1 MKIIISPAKKMKE
14 SEFSFNIET
23 APHFINESNLIRSK
37 LMSFSTEDLKEVYTC
52 SDAIAKSAY
61 SLLRKTYSVQALL
74 AYDGIQYKYLSANTL
89 KQEELDYL
97 SNNLFILSAL
107 YGALKPTDLINFYR
121 LELINNLLIENKNL
135 YEFWTN
141 KVAQYISSFDEI
153 IINLCSKEY
162 SKLIEPFVNKDKF
175 VNVYFYEKEGDKLVE
190 KGVYAKMARGAMVK
204 YLAQNQIS
212 DIQDI
217 KNFNDLGYKFDEK
230 ISDLNNLKFVRFSNK

>member
-1 MKIIISPAKKMKE
+1 MKE

-23 APHFINESNLIRSK
+23 VPHFISESNLIRSK
-37 LMSFSTEDLKEVYTC
+37 LMSFSTEDLKEVYSC

-97 SNNLFILSAL
+97 SNHLFILSAL

-135 YEFWTN
+135 YEFWSN

>member
-23 APHFINESNLIRSK
+23 APHFISESNLIRSK

-135 YEFWTN
+135 YEFWSN
-141 KVAQYISSFDEI
+141 KVAQYIASSNEI

-162 SKLIEPFVNKDKF
+162 SKLIEPFVDKNKF
-175 VNVYFYEKEGDKLVE
+175 VTVYFYEQAGDKLVE

-212 DIQDI
+212 DMQDI

-230 ISDLNNLKFVRFSNK
+230 ISDLNNLRFVRFSNK

>member
-1 MKIIISPAKKMKE
+1 MKE

-23 APHFINESNLIRSK
+23 APHFISESNLIRSK
-37 LMSFSTEDLKEVYTC
+37 LMSFSTEDLKEVYSC
-52 SDAIAKSAY
+52 SDTIAKSAY

-135 YEFWTN
+135 YEFWSN

-162 SKLIEPFVNKDKF
+162 SKLIEPFIDKNKF
-175 VNVYFYEKEGDKLVE
+175 VNIYFYEQAGDNLVE

-230 ISDLNNLKFVRFSNK
+230 ISDLNNLRFVRFSNK

>member
-23 APHFINESNLIRSK
+23 APHFISESNLIRSK
-37 LMSFSTEDLKEVYTC
+37 LMSFSTEDLKEVYSC

-61 SLLRKTYSVQALL
+61 SLLRKSYSVQALL

-135 YEFWTN
+135 YEFWSN

-162 SKLIEPFVNKDKF
+162 SKLIEPFIDKNKF
-175 VNVYFYEKEGDKLVE
+175 VNIYFYEQAGDKLVE

>member
-23 APHFINESNLIRSK
+23 VPHFISESNLIRSK
-37 LMSFSTEDLKEVYTC
+37 LMSFSTEDLKEVYSC

-135 YEFWTN
+135 YEFWSN
-141 KVAQYISSFDEI
+141 KVAQYISSYDEI

-212 DIQDI
+212 DIEDI
-217 KNFNDLGYKFDEK
+217 KNFNDLGYKFDGK

>member
-23 APHFINESNLIRSK
+23 VPHFISESNLIRSK
-37 LMSFSTEDLKEVYTC
+37 LMSFSIDDLKNVYSC

-61 SLLRKTYSVQALL
+61 SFLRKTYSAQALL

-89 KQEELDYL
+89 KQKELDYL

-135 YEFWTN
+135 YEFWSN
-141 KVAQYISSFDEI
+141 KVAQYIASFNEI

>member
-23 APHFINESNLIRSK
+23 VPHFISESNLIRSK

-135 YEFWTN
+135 YEFWSN

-212 DIQDI
+212 DMQDI

>member
-23 APHFINESNLIRSK
+23 APHFISESNFIRTK
-37 LMSFSTEDLKEVYTC
+37 LMSFSTEDLKEVYSC

-61 SLLRKTYSVQALL
+61 SFLRKTYSAQALL

-135 YEFWTN
+135 YEFWSN

-162 SKLIEPFVNKDKF
+162 SKLIEPFIDKNKF
-175 VNVYFYEKEGDKLVE
+175 VNIYFYEQAGVKLVE

-230 ISDLNNLKFVRFSNK
+230 NSDLNNLRFVRFSNK

>member
-1 MKIIISPAKKMKE
+1 MKE

-23 APHFINESNLIRSK
+23 VPHFISESDLIRSK

-121 LELINNLLIENKNL
+121 LELINNLLIENKCL
-135 YEFWTN
+135 YEFRSN
-141 KVAQYISSFDEI
+141 KVAQYIASFNEI

-162 SKLIEPFVNKDKF
+162 SKLIEPFVDKNKF
-175 VNVYFYEKEGDKLVE
+175 VTVYFYEQAGDNLVE
-190 KGVYAKMARGAMVK
+190 KGV
-204 YLAQNQIS
+204 
-212 DIQDI
+212 
-217 KNFNDLGYKFDEK
+217 
-230 ISDLNNLKFVRFSNK
+230 

>member
-1 MKIIISPAKKMKE
+1 MKE

-23 APHFINESNLIRSK
+23 VPHFISESNFIRSK

-135 YEFWTN
+135 YEFWSN

-153 IINLCSKEY
+153 IITSCSKEY

-175 VNVYFYEKEGDKLVE
+175 VNVYFYEQDGDKLVE

>member
-1 MKIIISPAKKMKE
+1 MKE

-23 APHFINESNLIRSK
+23 VPHFISESNLIRSK
-37 LMSFSTEDLKEVYTC
+37 LMSFSTEDLNDVYSC
-52 SDAIAKSAY
+52 SDAIVKSAY
-61 SLLRKTYSVQALL
+61 SLLRKSYSVQALL

-97 SNNLFILSAL
+97 SNKLFILSAL

-121 LELINNLLIENKNL
+121 LELINNLLIGNKNL
-135 YEFWTN
+135 YEFWSN
-141 KVAQYISSFDEI
+141 KVAQYIASSNEI

-230 ISDLNNLKFVRFSNK
+230 ISDLNNLKFVRFSNR